1 MGVQQNK
8 CWENYCKKYK
18 KTSAM
23 ESCINKAVS
32 WQLFN
37 FSEYVTLSQ
46 VSCQFC
52 EMFKKSLFTKH
63 FRACASAVM

>member
-1 MGVQQNK
+1 
-8 CWENYCKKYK
+8 
-18 KTSAM
+18 M

-32 WQLFN
+32 WQLFT

-46 VSCQFC
+46 ESGQFC

-63 FRACASAVM
+63 FRACASAVV